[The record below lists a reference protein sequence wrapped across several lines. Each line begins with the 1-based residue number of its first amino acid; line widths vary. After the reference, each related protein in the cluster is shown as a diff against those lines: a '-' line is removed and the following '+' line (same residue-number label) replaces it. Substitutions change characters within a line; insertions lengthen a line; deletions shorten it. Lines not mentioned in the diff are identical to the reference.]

1 MRRTHFILLNMTLLV
16 GVIILASVG
25 TAKPEKADRWEGT
38 YLKYDRYDTHRQ
50 GQFGEALEITISK
63 HDNKYR
69 LSAPYDSWTF
79 TEVEKGV
86 LSDGEGGIGKIYLG
100 SAVFADGKRVT
111 VLRAEFCYERFILYG
126 DKR

>member
-1 MRRTHFILLNMTLLV
+1 M
-16 GVIILASVG
+16 IIASVG
-25 TAKPEKADRWEGT
+25 TAEPEKADRWEGT

-50 GQFGEALEITISK
+50 GQFGEALAITISK
-63 HDNKYR
+63 HDNRYR

-111 VLRAEFCYERFILYG
+111 VLRTEFCYEQFILYG